1 MLAYDRLNLDPI
13 SCEPGI
19 LTNTLPSH
27 LHTCTN
33 IPISNQEAEHLNISS
48 IVLSQNSLLMV
59 CAAGDNQQTNHDIWS
74 GNFTSFQYNLILLGP
89 INFR

>member
-1 MLAYDRLNLDPI
+1 MIHVMYHVNHHNQVRVHRKAKNSPLVWESISKYCVMLAYDRLNLDPI

-48 IVLSQNSLLMV
+48 IVLSQNRV
-59 CAAGDNQQTNHDIWS
+59 
-74 GNFTSFQYNLILLGP
+74 Y
-89 INFR
+89 